1 MGAKYLLLAVLPL
14 LLDSVL
20 GKSEPNSSR
29 DTNLDPLRCVLLA
42 ELTFTLRC
50 TIFYASWR

>member
-1 MGAKYLLLAVLPL
+1 MGAKYLLLALLPL
-14 LLDSVL
+14 LTQ
-20 GKSEPNSSR
+20 GKSEDPNSSR
-29 DTNLDPLRCVLLA
+29 DTNLDPLRSVLFA